1 MAGSAAVEGSEV
13 LITDLMVLSNFK
25 FTSFILFPCKHLV
38 KIPSLKGD
46 REAYLK
52 KKKKKDKNECGEIE
66 ADVCTA
72 VGIKSRP
79 KLINKK
85 YV

>member
-1 MAGSAAVEGSEV
+1 MAGSAAVERSEV
-13 LITDLMVLSNFK
+13 LITDLMVLSNFLK

-52 KKKKKDKNECGEIE
+52 KKKIKVN
-66 ADVCTA
+66 
-72 VGIKSRP
+72 VGK
-79 KLINKK
+79 
-85 YV
+85 

>member
-1 MAGSAAVEGSEV
+1 MAGSAAVECSEV
-13 LITDLMVLSNFK
+13 LITDLMVLSNFLK

-52 KKKKKDKNECGEIE
+52 KKKDKTECGEIE

-72 VGIKSRP
+72 IGIKST
-79 KLINKK
+79 KVNQ
-85 YV
+85 